1 MVQFTAARLREYGK
15 DWELSRMWLCDDY
28 MIMASNEFD
37 LKSLNLHLVL
47 QNTGFNQSQLVVVLR
62 VLSQQIQTI
71 KVITEFGP
79 QVFQLKQPIL
89 LKDFWTHFSGHENLI
104 LPLFSLVVVFGFR
117 CWISGHHS
125 AKQKIETQ
133 CCGSISVHKCRK
145 KSIFN
150 GSRVQHWLGEVK
162 PVCDTLVYWCLLYT
176 VLENIYTRIRR
187 HINE

>member
-1 MVQFTAARLREYGK
+1 
-15 DWELSRMWLCDDY
+15 

-117 CWISGHHS
+117 CS
-125 AKQKIETQ
+125 ASDTRD
-133 CCGSISVHKCRK
+133 CGDILVRH
-145 KSIFN
+145 
-150 GSRVQHWLGEVK
+150 LVK
-162 PVCDTLVYWCLLYT
+162 ASL
-176 VLENIYTRIRR
+176 
-187 HINE
+187 